1 MGEARRIKEIWAA
14 RKANRLEP
22 EARQKMRCWLALMA
36 AKDVL
41 TEIDYSGT
49 PELDKE
55 VKGILKLWKQCQ
67 AAMQVR
73 NRKEVSSGAV
83 NEAASAYE
91 KMRHG
96 RQWMDKNAT
105 DTERVTRWIAALV
118 AAWHLTADVVCICR
132 DVIADKPCWH
142 DYYNRLEAFGV
153 NVMDNN
159 PEAGAIGVELYM
171 DVCPEM
177 KK

>member
-55 VKGILKLWKQCQ
+55 VKGILNLWKQCQ

-96 RQWMDKNAT
+96 RHWMDENST

-132 DVIADKPCWH
+132 DVIADKQCWH

-171 DVCPEM
+171 DVCPETR
-177 KK
+177 K